1 MSGYVADASKIFL
14 IDADDKKNLL
24 KSNDKCDKIDYLA
37 AIGCGAFGG
46 IIDIFLV
53 GDPASSKLVKW
64 TDALTDNVVMK
75 FAKLLGWK
83 DNGKTASA
91 IGFLENKFPVNYDQ
105 RHTADVGGQFV
116 MSAKDHHL
124 MSLAHSPDI
133 IGLFFSIL
141 AQFISKAAFV
151 ANGQI
156 IFVDTKTQELYG
168 GNLIAKLFCGVANW
182 FGHIMSDAAG
192 SSGSV
197 KRGSGVAIP
206 FYELLQFCNFGK
218 FNVGKDKQ
226 DLATI
231 ARRAFSEGYDFRF
244 GMAMAIPVL
253 ITDLSIRLIWAL
265 RRHFQYGYDIK
276 DCIPND
282 THADLRIMLMF
293 GNGTLCIIDGLDALI
308 RSGGNAL
315 SFFMRFNLIAW
326 FKFIMM
332 ILKEI
337 IIRLGIQ
344 TYSMTLEAYKRI
356 NAALLNYI
364 SELEKIDIAAFKRE
378 TEEYNKLIVGF
389 EEDYTVEDFNAY
401 LNNMFKKMGW
411 NKPWQGNFG
420 EHMSNKNAKLVFE

>member
-1 MSGYVADASKIFL
+1 MSSCTADAAKMLLVNSEDSK
-14 IDADDKKNLL
+14 KLL
-24 KSNDKCDKIDYLA
+24 KSNDKCDKLDYLA
-37 AIGCGAFGG
+37 AIGCGALGG
-46 IIDIFLV
+46 IIDIFLL

-64 TDALTDNVVMK
+64 TDTLTDNAVMK

-91 IGFLENKFPVNYDQ
+91 IGFLEKKFPVNYDQ

-168 GNLIAKLFCGVANW
+168 GNLIAKLFCGIANW
-182 FGHIMSDAAG
+182 FGHVMSDVAG
-192 SSGSV
+192 SSGAT

-231 ARRAFSEGYDFRF
+231 ARRAFAEGYDFRF
-244 GMAMAIPVL
+244 GMAMAVPIL

-265 RRHFQYGYDIK
+265 RRHFEYGYDIK
-276 DCIPND
+276 DCIPNN
-282 THADLRIMLMF
+282 THPDLRIMLMF
-293 GNGTLCIIDGLDALI
+293 GNGTLCIMDGLDALI

-315 SFFMRFNLIAW
+315 AFFMRLNLIAW
-326 FKFIMM
+326 FKLIMM

-337 IIRLGIQ
+337 VIRLGIQ
-344 TYSMTLEAYKRI
+344 TYAMVLEAYKRI
-356 NAALLNYI
+356 NAALSNYI

-378 TEEYNKLIVGF
+378 TEEYNKLTAGF
-389 EEDYTVEDFNAY
+389 KEDYTVDGLNVY
-401 LNNMFKKMGW
+401 LNDMFEKMGW
-411 NKPWQGNFG
+411 NKPWQGDFG
-420 EHMSNKNAKLVFE
+420 EHMSNKKARLVFE